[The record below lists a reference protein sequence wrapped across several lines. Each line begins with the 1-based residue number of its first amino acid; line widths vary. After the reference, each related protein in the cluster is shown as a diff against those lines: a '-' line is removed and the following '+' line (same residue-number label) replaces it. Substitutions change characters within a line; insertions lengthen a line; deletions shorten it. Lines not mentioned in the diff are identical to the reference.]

1 MNDLSFLFLQLIE
14 SEFESKSRP
23 TNHLI
28 DREKLLCLKMAEIP
42 KISITQDFASDD
54 ESECSAAA
62 ANINEAHTDIE
73 DLDSDEKGNRNQFPS
88 GQLLNARK
96 KVKTKRIDDC
106 ATDIEDCEGSG
117 SDEDLVMCCDAQLSL
132 TEFLDQGN
140 IEETSAVDGGNK
152 TKQSRKGKRVSLI
165 VPADDSGAVTDCE
178 DLSSDNEISI
188 VECQDNPTYDNFLLE
203 NDDFS
208 SVNVDNSA
216 FVQTTQKK
224 RLIASKR
231 VDNSESESDD
241 DDNALA
247 RRNWN
252 ELSDVE
258 NVALSDQEDEP
269 PISYPNRMKH
279 SASALDAEE
288 MIMVASDNECVY
300 AKDEPA
306 PEIAVSFVT
315 KRPKKTHSR
324 AHASKSKNSLAVH
337 GNAAE
342 EGVTDVENLDSSDDD
357 GPNVRKSLAIP
368 IAYVSRKGSKIL
380 TDVEDFD
387 VDDECIASTSADIK
401 LPSPVRE
408 ICVMREDSHGDP
420 VAKVMPL
427 VVSSNGSF
435 LGIDE
440 DYIDKGLL
448 NLRYLN
454 LNFFFFNFELDSI
467 YISQQ
472 KKYLLGLTDTEDLS
486 GNEDE
491 YDSGIRY
498 EIVEVPNLDGGVVMS
513 ADGLM
518 TFTRDRKSAE
528 FEQLTDI
535 EEIRMH
541 NTHKLRRKRSKPKG
555 AKTKDGLLAVGG
567 GDDDQVL
574 TENEELYVDDD
585 QIGKFSNVRFLTT
598 TDPQRQEHEAGVTDT
613 EDFSGDEDILR
624 KYSVEIDPNVFQNRV
639 QQQQAFFS
647 TITSSDGTNGNSAAR
662 PGYSKISTTIKTREA
677 NESSADLSL
686 TDVEDVDLVQ
696 SEADELLAV
705 ENVSRG
711 TTPNL
716 LRNTFNEFASSRVY
730 DQAKSEFDV
739 SNEADHIKNY
749 ADIQTSHTDTE
760 MLE

>member
-1 MNDLSFLFLQLIE
+1 MNLKLNQDQSTNQPTN
-14 SEFESKSRP
+14 STDRP
-23 TNHLI
+23 TN
-28 DREKLLCLKMAEIP
+28 LKIKNKMTEIP

-54 ESECSAAA
+54 DESECSGTA

-88 GQLLNARK
+88 GQLLKARK
-96 KVKTKRIDDC
+96 KVKSKKIDDC
-106 ATDIEDCEGSG
+106 ATDIEDCEDSG
-117 SDEDLVMCCDAQLSL
+117 SDEELMKCCDAQLSL

-140 IEETSAVDGGNK
+140 VDETTSYDGADK
-152 TKQSRKGKRVSLI
+152 TKHSRKGKRASLF
-165 VPADDSGAVTDCE
+165 VPVDDSGAVTDCE
-178 DLSSDNEISI
+178 DIDTSDNEISI
-188 VECQDNPTYDNFLLE
+188 VDCQDNSVFDNFLLE

-216 FVQTTQKK
+216 FVQANQKK
-224 RLIASKR
+224 RLVASKK
-231 VDNSESESDD
+231 VDQSESDD
-241 DDNALA
+241 DDDDNLA

-258 NVALSDQEDEP
+258 NVALSDQEDQAQKMN
-269 PISYPNRMKH
+269 SNRMKH

-288 MIMVASDNECVY
+288 MIMVASDNECAY
-300 AKDEPA
+300 AKDEP
-306 PEIAVSFVT
+306 PLEIAVAFAS

-324 AHASKSKNSLAVH
+324 AHASKNKNLLAVQAD
-337 GNAAE
+337 GAE
-342 EGVTDVENLDSSDDD
+342 EAVTDVENLDSSDDD
-357 GPNVRKSLAIP
+357 GPNLRKSLTIP
-368 IAYVSRKGSKIL
+368 MAYVSRRGSKML

-440 DYIDKGLL
+440 DYIDKGL
-448 NLRYLN
+448 
-454 LNFFFFNFELDSI
+454 
-467 YISQQ
+467 
-472 KKYLLGLTDTEDLS
+472 TDTEDLS
-486 GNEDE
+486 GNEDD
-491 YDSGIRY
+491 YDSGIKY
-498 EIVEVPNLDGGVVMS
+498 EIIEVPNLDGGVVMS
-513 ADGLM
+513 ADGL
-518 TFTRDRKSAE
+518 TSFTRDRKSAE

-541 NTHKLRRKRSKPKG
+541 NTHKMRRKRSKPKST
-555 AKTKDGLLAVGG
+555 KTIKDGLLAVGG

-585 QIGKFSNVRFLTT
+585 QIGKFYNVRFLNTI
-598 TDPQRQEHEAGVTDT
+598 DPHRQQHEGGGVTDT
-613 EDFSGDEDILR
+613 EDFSGDEDDIL
-624 KYSVEIDPNVFQNRV
+624 KKNNVEIDPHVFQ
-639 QQQQAFFS
+639 QEAFFS
-647 TITSSDGTNGNSAAR
+647 TITSSDGSNDRAAAVQ
-662 PGYSKISTTIKTREA
+662 GYSKISTTCKTREA

-686 TDVEDVDLVQ
+686 TDVEDVDIVQ
-696 SEADELLAV
+696 SDADELLTV

-711 TTPNL
+711 PTPNL
-716 LRNTFNEFASSRVY
+716 LRNAFNECATSCVY
-730 DQAKSEFDV
+730 DQSKSEFDIT
-739 SNEADHIKNY
+739 NEADHIKNY
-749 ADIQTSHTDTE
+749 ADIQTTHTDTE